1 MAEMFASGLCSVTL
15 SALGGRQCNVRPSGW
30 GAGSRSWLTGGKR
43 AADYGMEIHSLP
55 LFSRDKDLP
64 SVKAPQGTP
73 TSHLTSFPP
82 TQCEVK
88 KTKPNGNTSP
98 YTSEVMGEAWLTS
111 RSLHKTQRSKKGLL
125 GKTAV
130 SRTVVSQK
138 PNICF
143 DLRPSSNPTR

>member
-1 MAEMFASGLCSVTL
+1 MG
-15 SALGGRQCNVRPSGW
+15 Q
-30 GAGSRSWLTGGKR
+30 K
-43 AADYGMEIHSLP
+43 LP
-55 LFSRDKDLP
+55 LFSRDNDLP
-64 SVKAPQGTP
+64 SVKAPQETP

-98 YTSEVMGEAWLTS
+98 YTSEVMGEAWLTY
-111 RSLHKTQRSKKGLL
+111 RSLYETQRSKKGLL

-130 SRTVVSQK
+130 SRTVSQK

-143 DLRPSSNPTR
+143 DLRPSLSPTR